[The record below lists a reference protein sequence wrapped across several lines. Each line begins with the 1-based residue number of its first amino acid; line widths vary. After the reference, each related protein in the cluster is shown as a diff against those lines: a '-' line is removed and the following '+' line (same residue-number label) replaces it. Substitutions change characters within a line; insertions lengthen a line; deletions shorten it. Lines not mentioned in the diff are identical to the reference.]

1 MHKFFSA
8 KAILS
13 LCIGLVFTVCLTV
26 TPAMSRTTQ
35 EMGGAKPSKDKPAQ
49 KEDTITINGKVKS
62 ATADALTVVDDQN
75 AEQIIA
81 VNAKTKIIKAGKAAK
96 AGDIKADDAVV
107 VVASKGEG
115 GALTA
120 MTITIA

>member
-1 MHKFFSA
+1 MRKFFST

-35 EMGGAKPSKDKPAQ
+35 EMGGAKPSKDKPVQ

-62 ATADALTVVDDQN
+62 ATADAVTVVDDQN

-81 VNAKTKIIKAGKAAK
+81 VNAKTKITKAGKAAK
-96 AGDIKADDAVV
+96 AADIKADDAVV
-107 VVASKGEG
+107 VIATKGEG
-115 GALTA
+115 GALT
-120 MTITIA
+120 

>member
-26 TPAMSRTTQ
+26 TPAMARTTQ
-35 EMGGAKPSKDKPAQ
+35 EMGGAKPSKDKAQ
-49 KEDTITINGKVKS
+49 KEETITINGKVKS
-62 ATADALTVVDDQN
+62 DTADALTIVDDQN

-81 VNAKTKIIKAGKAAK
+81 VNAKTKITKAGKLAK
-96 AGDIKADDAVV
+96 AADIKADDAVV

>member
-1 MHKFFSA
+1 MRKFFST

-26 TPAMSRTTQ
+26 TPAMAQ
-35 EMGGAKPSKDKPAQ
+35 EMGGAKPSKDKPVQ

-75 AEQIIA
+75 AEQTIA
-81 VNAKTKIIKAGKAAK
+81 LNGKTKITKAGKAAK
-96 AGDIKADDAVV
+96 AADIKADDAVV
-107 VVASKGEG
+107 VIATKGEG